1 MSIDRLT
8 RVNELI
14 KREIGEALFH
24 ISADEELDLSAI
36 TITNVSTSSDLRN
49 ARVMVSIRDHQA
61 ERPDI
66 LNRLSRMRG
75 KIQKIINKNMT
86 LKYTPCLIFELD
98 NSVEKGDQVLG
109 IIKEI
114 ETQMGIDEE
123 ADQPDNSENK

>member
-8 RVNELI
+8 RVNELM

-36 TITNVSTSSDLRN
+36 TVTNVSTSSDLRN
-49 ARVMVSIRDHQA
+49 ARVMVSIRDHKS
-61 ERPDI
+61 ERADI
-66 LNRLSRMRG
+66 LNSLTKMRG

-86 LKYTPCLIFELD
+86 LKYTPCLTFELD

-114 ETQMGIDEE
+114 ESQMGIDE
-123 ADQPDNSENK
+123 DTGQPDDSENK